1 MFGLNFIEDLK
12 DWQYLS
18 DDERRKYII
27 TVGVSIVLIIG
38 IIILLRGLGDNTSTK
53 QDGPT
58 MDEIMASER
67 VDMGDETY
75 NVNIGGVTQ
84 QLSGQELL
92 NSEDISV
99 EDKREALM
107 QLLQSDGSMGSSEVI
122 TSQQLGGVA
131 INITSMG
138 GNSDVNLDDP
148 INPNTI
154 SGPARYF
161 FDEGMTY
168 REYQNEL
175 FDFYLSNKDLI
186 DDMYSEYRTQ
196 YYLDKQSK
204 FEEALKANPDANKY
218 N

>member
-1 MFGLNFIEDLK
+1 MFRLNFIEDLK
-12 DWQYLS
+12 DWKYLS

-38 IIILLRGLGDNTSTK
+38 IIILLRGLGGNTSTK

-58 MDEIMASER
+58 MDEIMASDR

-138 GNSDVNLDDP
+138 GNSEVNLDDP